1 MFCLPVEN
9 KICFTKTFSSSGLY
23 CSTIKIINPKFKMKL
38 LLRRYFLFL
47 MLAAAAVNV
56 QAQTTP
62 DSLGR
67 RPDSTAKTQIP
78 PDPVPKV
85 PATSVPPINVPPT
98 SSPVKSAVPASASQN
113 TLTKTSRPNVSDTT
127 SRVLKG
133 IVKDEKGN
141 PVPGAIIQVV
151 GKPNKVNT
159 DADGRFSINLP
170 DRNSSI
176 RVLFIGYNTKI
187 LRPGNQ
193 MEIVVSLMP
202 VSKTLDDVVITGYS
216 SQQKKDL
223 TGAVSQVRS
232 TDIDNMPVG
241 GVDQVL
247 QGKAAGVS
255 VTQGTGAPGEGIAVR
270 IRGVGTINNN
280 NPLYVIDGVPS
291 TSGINQISPTDIE
304 SISILKDAS
313 SASIY
318 GARASNGVVVVTTK
332 KGKSGKSIV
341 NLSQYTGVQVHGD
354 LIKMA
359 NTPQYV
365 AAFNAAAVADGRTPI
380 PASLAASLPDVNWQ
394 KEVLQPALINNSNL
408 SVSGGNETGNY
419 LVAANYYKQDGLI
432 NNSAYDRFNL
442 RTAVNSTLSKVFST
456 GINLNLSYAKTKQVG
471 ASGDGFGNGNQGASV
486 MRYALFRTPATPV
499 FKANGDYVDL
509 PENSNF
515 FGDGLN
521 PVGYADNFDRNN
533 NAYSA
538 LGNVFVEAKIIDG
551 LKFRTTLGGTLV
563 ITDFKQFF
571 KIWGDRAQNSPGSL
585 ARANANQL
593 DYNWTNTLT
602 YNLKFGEKHDLTILA
617 GTENIKSRTNGLSA
631 SRSIFPNQSEDFQYL
646 DNGIGIQQNGENE
659 SRWALFSLFGR
670 ADYQYADK
678 YLASFTVRRDGS
690 SRLNP
695 ANRYGNFYAG
705 SIGWRLDQEAF
716 LKNFKS
722 LSMLKLRAS
731 IGQTGNQE
739 ISNYA
744 YTSLN
749 SFVGFYPFGG
759 TPVIGNSLTSRGNA
773 NITWETSTQSNFGL
787 DAGFFDNKLQFSA
800 DYFIRDNSDI
810 LFANPLPPSAGG
822 GGSPYVNA
830 GKVRNQGLEL
840 QISYRDQISE
850 NWSYDVS
857 GNMATLQN
865 KVRSLAGSPIVGGR
879 IDNEYYA
886 TLTAVGQPIG
896 AFYLLPMEGIFQNNL
911 DIFTHAYQG
920 NGIQPGDVKYKDSNG
935 DGIIDE
941 KDRQFAGSPIPKLT
955 YGFTGN
961 LKFKQF
967 DLSVFFQGAYGNKL
981 YNQVATDI
989 EGFYRAFNIT
999 ERVATGSWNGAGSTD
1014 QFPRLTWSSASSTN
1028 NKRPSTRFL
1037 EDGSYLRL
1045 KNLQIGYSLS
1055 PKVLSALKIASMRI
1069 YMSGQNLLTFTKY
1082 TGLDPEIYTSSNS
1095 QGDGVRAVGI
1105 DWGTYPSARV
1115 YTLGLNLNF

>member
-1 MFCLPVEN
+1 
-9 KICFTKTFSSSGLY
+9 
-23 CSTIKIINPKFKMKL
+23 MKL
-38 LLRRYFLFL
+38 LLQRQLVFFALSI
-47 MLAAAAVNV
+47 LAAGA

-62 DSLGR
+62 DTVKR
-67 RPDSTAKTQIP
+67 KTDS
-78 PDPVPKV
+78 
-85 PATSVPPINVPPT
+85 
-98 SSPVKSAVPASASQN
+98 
-113 TLTKTSRPNVSDTT
+113 TSRPVNTPDPASKTLPTPASPVNAPPNPLSAKSAAPAPAGQNNPSKTSGSTPSDTT
-127 SRVLKG
+127 ALVLKG
-133 IVKDEKGN
+133 IVKDEKGL
-141 PVPGAIIQVV
+141 PVPGAVVQVV
-151 GKPNKVNT
+151 GKPIKVNT
-159 DADGRFSINLP
+159 DPNGRFTISLP
-170 DRNSSI
+170 NKNSSI
-176 RVLFIGYNTKI
+176 QVLFVGYATKT
-187 LRPGNQ
+187 LKPGNQ
-193 MEIVVSLMP
+193 RELSITLTPS
-202 VSKTLDDVVITGYS
+202 SQKLDDVVITGYS

-223 TGAVSQVRS
+223 TGAVSQIRS
-232 TDIDNMPVG
+232 SDIDNMPVG

-247 QGKAAGVS
+247 QGKAAGIS

-270 IRGVGTINNN
+270 IRGIGTINNN

-332 KGKSGKSIV
+332 KGRSGKSHFS
-341 NLSQYTGVQVHGD
+341 LSQYTGVQVHGD

-365 AAFNAAAVADGRTPI
+365 AAFNAAATADGRATI
-380 PASLAASLPDVNWQ
+380 PSSLAAGLPDVNWQ
-394 KEVLQPALINNSNL
+394 KEVLKPALINNTNFSID
-408 SVSGGNETGNY
+408 GGNETGNY

-442 RTAVNSTLSKVFST
+442 RTAVNSTLSKIFST
-456 GINLNLSYAKTKQVG
+456 GINLNLSYARTKQVG
-471 ASGDGFGNGNQGASV
+471 ASGDGFGSGNQGASV

-509 PENSNF
+509 PENAAF

-533 NAYSA
+533 NAYSM
-538 LGNVFVEAKIIDG
+538 LGNVFVEAKILEG
-551 LKFRTTLGGTLV
+551 LKFRTSLGGTLV

-585 ARANANQL
+585 ARSNANQL

-602 YNLKFGEKHDLTILA
+602 YNLKLGEDHTFNFLA

-631 SRSIFPNQSEDFQYL
+631 SRSIFPNQSQDFQYL
-646 DNGIGIQQNGENE
+646 DNGIGVQQNGENE

-670 ADYQYADK
+670 ADYQYAEK

-705 SIGWRLDQEAF
+705 SIGWRLDQEEF
-716 LKNFKS
+716 LKSFKD

-759 TPVIGNSLTSRGNA
+759 TPVNGNSLTSRGNS
-773 NITWETSTQSNFGL
+773 NITWETSTQTNFGL
-787 DAGFFDNKLQFSA
+787 DIGFFDNKVQLNA
-800 DYFIRDNSDI
+800 DYFIRDNADI

-830 GKVRNQGLEL
+830 GKVRNQGIEL
-840 QISYRDQISE
+840 QVSYRDKISDD
-850 NWSYDVS
+850 WSFDVS
-857 GNMATLQN
+857 GNLATLKN
-865 KVRSLAGSPIVGGR
+865 KVISLAGSPIVGGR

-886 TLTAVGQPIG
+886 TLTTVGQPIG
-896 AFYLLPMEGIFQNNL
+896 AFYLLPKEGIFQNNL

-920 NGIQPGDVKYKDSNG
+920 AGIQPGDVKYKDSNG
-935 DGIIDE
+935 DGLIDE
-941 KDRQFAGSPIPKLT
+941 NDRQFAGSPIPKLT

-999 ERVATGSWNGAGSTD
+999 ERIATGSWTGEGTTNE
-1014 QFPRLTWSSASSTN
+1014 FPRLTWSSASSTN

-1045 KNLQIGYSLS
+1045 KNLQVGYTLS
-1055 PKVLSALKIASMRI
+1055 PKMLSALKIASMRI
-1069 YMSGQNLLTFTKY
+1069 YASGQNLLTFTKY
-1082 TGLDPEIYTSSNS
+1082 TGLDPEIYTSSNG

-1105 DWGTYPSARV
+1105 DWGTYPSARI

>member
-1 MFCLPVEN
+1 
-9 KICFTKTFSSSGLY
+9 
-23 CSTIKIINPKFKMKL
+23 MKL

-85 PATSVPPINVPPT
+85 PATSVPPTNVPPT

-151 GKPNKVNT
+151 GKTNKVNT

-202 VSKTLDDVVITGYS
+202 VSKKLDDVVITGYS

-332 KGKSGKSIV
+332 KGKSGKSTV

-380 PASLAASLPDVNWQ
+380 PASLAASLPDANWQ

-521 PVGYADNFDRNN
+521 PVGYAD
-533 NAYSA
+533 
-538 LGNVFVEAKIIDG
+538 L
-551 LKFRTTLGGTLV
+551 
-563 ITDFKQFF
+563 
-571 KIWGDRAQNSPGSL
+571 SL
-585 ARANANQL
+585 I
-593 DYNWTNTLT
+593 
-602 YNLKFGEKHDLTILA
+602 HI
-617 GTENIKSRTNGLSA
+617 
-631 SRSIFPNQSEDFQYL
+631 
-646 DNGIGIQQNGENE
+646 
-659 SRWALFSLFGR
+659 
-670 ADYQYADK
+670 
-678 YLASFTVRRDGS
+678 
-690 SRLNP
+690 
-695 ANRYGNFYAG
+695 
-705 SIGWRLDQEAF
+705 
-716 LKNFKS
+716 
-722 LSMLKLRAS
+722 
-731 IGQTGNQE
+731 
-739 ISNYA
+739 
-744 YTSLN
+744 
-749 SFVGFYPFGG
+749 
-759 TPVIGNSLTSRGNA
+759 
-773 NITWETSTQSNFGL
+773 
-787 DAGFFDNKLQFSA
+787 
-800 DYFIRDNSDI
+800 
-810 LFANPLPPSAGG
+810 
-822 GGSPYVNA
+822 
-830 GKVRNQGLEL
+830 
-840 QISYRDQISE
+840 
-850 NWSYDVS
+850 
-857 GNMATLQN
+857 
-865 KVRSLAGSPIVGGR
+865 
-879 IDNEYYA
+879 
-886 TLTAVGQPIG
+886 
-896 AFYLLPMEGIFQNNL
+896 
-911 DIFTHAYQG
+911 
-920 NGIQPGDVKYKDSNG
+920 
-935 DGIIDE
+935 
-941 KDRQFAGSPIPKLT
+941 
-955 YGFTGN
+955 
-961 LKFKQF
+961 
-967 DLSVFFQGAYGNKL
+967 
-981 YNQVATDI
+981 
-989 EGFYRAFNIT
+989 
-999 ERVATGSWNGAGSTD
+999 
-1014 QFPRLTWSSASSTN
+1014 
-1028 NKRPSTRFL
+1028 
-1037 EDGSYLRL
+1037 
-1045 KNLQIGYSLS
+1045 
-1055 PKVLSALKIASMRI
+1055 
-1069 YMSGQNLLTFTKY
+1069 
-1082 TGLDPEIYTSSNS
+1082 
-1095 QGDGVRAVGI
+1095 
-1105 DWGTYPSARV
+1105 
-1115 YTLGLNLNF
+1115 

>member
-1 MFCLPVEN
+1 
-9 KICFTKTFSSSGLY
+9 
-23 CSTIKIINPKFKMKL
+23 MKL

-47 MLAAAAVNV
+47 MLAAAAAVNV

-113 TLTKTSRPNVSDTT
+113 TITKTSRPNVSDTT

-151 GKPNKVNT
+151 GKTNKVNT

-202 VSKTLDDVVITGYS
+202 VSKKLDDVVITGYS

-585 ARANANQL
+585 ARSNANQL

-678 YLASFTVRRDGS
+678 YLASFTVRMDGS

-886 TLTAVGQPIG
+886 TLTSVGQPIG

-1045 KNLQIGYSLS
+1045 KNLQVGYSLS

>member
-1 MFCLPVEN
+1 
-9 KICFTKTFSSSGLY
+9 
-23 CSTIKIINPKFKMKL
+23 MKL
-38 LLRRYFLFL
+38 LLQRQLVFFALSI
-47 MLAAAAVNV
+47 LAAGA
-56 QAQTTP
+56 QAQTIP
-62 DSLGR
+62 DTVKR
-67 RPDSTAKTQIP
+67 KTDS
-78 PDPVPKV
+78 
-85 PATSVPPINVPPT
+85 
-98 SSPVKSAVPASASQN
+98 
-113 TLTKTSRPNVSDTT
+113 TSRPVNTPDPASKTPPTPASPVNAPPNPLSAKSAAPAPAGQNNPSKTSGSTPSDTT
-127 SRVLKG
+127 VLVLKG
-133 IVKDEKGN
+133 IVKDEKGL
-141 PVPGAIIQVV
+141 PVPGAVVQVV
-151 GKPNKVNT
+151 GKPIKVNT
-159 DADGRFSINLP
+159 DPNGRFTISLP
-170 DRNSSI
+170 NKNSSI
-176 RVLFIGYNTKI
+176 QVLFVGYATKT
-187 LRPGNQ
+187 LKPGNQ
-193 MEIVVSLMP
+193 RELSITLTPS
-202 VSKTLDDVVITGYS
+202 SQKLDDVVITGYS

-223 TGAVSQVRS
+223 TGAVSQIRS
-232 TDIDNMPVG
+232 SDIDNMPVG

-270 IRGVGTINNN
+270 IRGIGTINNN

-332 KGKSGKSIV
+332 KGRSGKSHFS
-341 NLSQYTGVQVHGD
+341 LSQYTGVQVHGD

-365 AAFNAAAVADGRTPI
+365 TAFNAAATADGRATI
-380 PASLAASLPDVNWQ
+380 PSSLAAGLPDVNWQ
-394 KEVLQPALINNSNL
+394 KEVLKPALINNTNFSID
-408 SVSGGNETGNY
+408 GGNETGSY

-442 RTAVNSTLSKVFST
+442 RTAVNSTLSKIFST
-456 GINLNLSYAKTKQVG
+456 GINLNLSYARTKQVG
-471 ASGDGFGNGNQGASV
+471 ASGDGFGSGNQGASV

-509 PENSNF
+509 PENAAF

-533 NAYSA
+533 NAYSM
-538 LGNVFVEAKIIDG
+538 LGNVFVEAKILEG
-551 LKFRTTLGGTLV
+551 LKFRTSLGGTLV

-585 ARANANQL
+585 ARSNANQL

-602 YNLKFGEKHDLTILA
+602 YNLKLGEDHTFNFLA

-631 SRSIFPNQSEDFQYL
+631 SRSIFPNQSQDFQYL
-646 DNGIGIQQNGENE
+646 DNGIGVQQNGENE

-670 ADYQYADK
+670 ADYQYAEK

-705 SIGWRLDQEAF
+705 SIGWRLDQEEF
-716 LKNFKS
+716 LKNFKD

-759 TPVIGNSLTSRGNA
+759 TPVIGNSLTSRGNS
-773 NITWETSTQSNFGL
+773 NITWETSTQTNFGL
-787 DAGFFDNKLQFSA
+787 DIGFFDNKVQLNA
-800 DYFIRDNSDI
+800 DYFIRDNADI

-830 GKVRNQGLEL
+830 GKVRNQGIEL
-840 QISYRDQISE
+840 QVSYRDKISDD
-850 NWSYDVS
+850 WSFDVS
-857 GNMATLQN
+857 GNLATLKN
-865 KVRSLAGSPIVGGR
+865 KVISLAGSPIVGGR

-886 TLTAVGQPIG
+886 TLTTVGQPIG
-896 AFYLLPMEGIFQNNL
+896 AFYLLPKEGIFQNNL

-920 NGIQPGDVKYKDSNG
+920 AGIQPGDVKYKDSNG
-935 DGIIDE
+935 DGLIDE
-941 KDRQFAGSPIPKLT
+941 NDRQFAGSPIPKLT

-999 ERVATGSWNGAGSTD
+999 ERIATGSWTGEGTTN

-1045 KNLQIGYSLS
+1045 KNLQVGYTLS
-1055 PKVLSALKIASMRI
+1055 PKMLSALKIASMRI
-1069 YMSGQNLLTFTKY
+1069 YASGQNLLTFTKY
-1082 TGLDPEIYTSSNS
+1082 TGLDPEIYTSSNG

-1105 DWGTYPSARV
+1105 DWGTYPSARI

>member
-1 MFCLPVEN
+1 
-9 KICFTKTFSSSGLY
+9 
-23 CSTIKIINPKFKMKL
+23 MKL
-38 LLRRYFLFL
+38 PLQRQIFFLAL
-47 MLAAAAVNV
+47 SVLAASA
-56 QAQTTP
+56 QAQTIPDTLKRKTDSTSRPISPP
-62 DSLGR
+62 DS
-67 RPDSTAKTQIP
+67 
-78 PDPVPKV
+78 VPKTP
-85 PATSVPPINVPPT
+85 PAQPTPVNVPPNPL
-98 SSPVKSAVPASASQN
+98 PVKSAAPAPTGQN
-113 TLTKTSRPNVSDTT
+113 NLTKTPASTRSDTT
-127 SRVLKG
+127 STVLKG
-133 IVKDEKGN
+133 IVKDEKGI
-141 PVPGAIIQVV
+141 PVPGAVVQVV
-151 GKPNKVNT
+151 GKPIKVNT
-159 DADGRFSINLP
+159 DPNGRFSINLP
-170 DRNSSI
+170 NKNSSI
-176 RVLFIGYNTKI
+176 QVLFVGYATRTLK
-187 LRPGNQ
+187 PGNQ
-193 MEIVVSLMP
+193 REISITLVPSNQ
-202 VSKTLDDVVITGYS
+202 KLDDVVITGYS

-223 TGAVSQVRS
+223 TGAVSQIRS
-232 TDIDNMPVG
+232 SDIDNMPVG

-270 IRGVGTINNN
+270 IRGIGTINNN

-332 KGKSGKSIV
+332 KGRSGKSHLSV
-341 NLSQYTGVQVHGD
+341 SQYTGVQVHGD

-365 AAFNAAAVADGRTPI
+365 AAFNAAATADGRATI
-380 PASLAASLPDVNWQ
+380 PTSLAAGLPDVNWQ
-394 KEVLQPALINNSNL
+394 KEVLKPALINNTNFSID
-408 SVSGGNETGNY
+408 GGNETGNY

-456 GINLNLSYAKTKQVG
+456 GLNLNLSYAKTQQVG
-471 ASGDGFGNGNQGASV
+471 ASGDGFGSGNQGASV

-499 FKANGDYVDL
+499 FKPNGDYVDL
-509 PENSNF
+509 PENSAF

-533 NAYSA
+533 NAYSL
-538 LGNVFVEAKIIDG
+538 LGNVFVEAKILEG
-551 LKFRTTLGGTLV
+551 LKFRTSLGGTLV
-563 ITDFKQFF
+563 ISDFKQFF

-585 ARANANQL
+585 ARSNANQL

-602 YNLKFGEKHDLTILA
+602 YNLKLGEDHTFNFLA

-631 SRSIFPNQSEDFQYL
+631 SRSIFPNQSAGFQYL
-646 DNGIGIQQNGENE
+646 DNGIGVQQNGENE

-695 ANRYGNFYAG
+695 ENRYGNFYAG
-705 SIGWRLDQEAF
+705 SVGWRLDQEEF
-716 LKNFKS
+716 LKNVKN

-759 TPVIGNSLTSRGNA
+759 TPVIGNSLTSRGNS
-773 NITWETSTQSNFGL
+773 NITWETSTQTNFGL
-787 DAGFFDNKLQFSA
+787 DIGFFDNKLQLNA
-800 DYFIRDNSDI
+800 DYFIRDNADI

-830 GKVRNQGLEL
+830 GKVRNQGIEL
-840 QISYRDQISE
+840 QVSYRDKISDD
-850 NWSYDVS
+850 WSFDVS
-857 GNMATLQN
+857 GNLATLKN
-865 KVRSLAGSPIVGGR
+865 KVISLAGSPIVGGR

-886 TLTAVGQPIG
+886 TLTTVGQPIG
-896 AFYLLPMEGIFQNNL
+896 AFYLLPMEGVFQNNL

-920 NGIQPGDVKYKDSNG
+920 AGIQPGDVKYKDSNG

-941 KDRQFAGSPIPKLT
+941 NDRQFAGSPIPKLT

-989 EGFYRAFNIT
+989 EGFYRAFNVT
-999 ERVATGSWNGAGSTD
+999 ERIATGSWSGEGTTN

-1045 KNLQIGYSLS
+1045 KNLQVGYTLS

-1069 YMSGQNLLTFTKY
+1069 YASGQNLLTFTKY
-1082 TGLDPEIYTSSNS
+1082 TGLDPEIYTSSNG

-1105 DWGTYPSARV
+1105 DWGTYPSARI

>member
-1 MFCLPVEN
+1 
-9 KICFTKTFSSSGLY
+9 
-23 CSTIKIINPKFKMKL
+23 MKL
-38 LLRRYFLFL
+38 LLQRRFLFAAL
-47 MLAAAAVNV
+47 FALAINA
-56 QAQTTP
+56 QAQNYP
-62 DSLGR
+62 DTVR
-67 RPDSTAKTQIP
+67 QRTDSTSREKMLP
-78 PDPVPKV
+78 EPVPKNTLPQKPSANPIQASQPV
-85 PATSVPPINVPPT
+85 TPAM
-98 SSPVKSAVPASASQN
+98 PASSGN
-113 TLTKTSRPNVSDTT
+113 SKITETSRSPLTDTT
-127 SRVLKG
+127 SIMLKG
-133 IVKDEKGN
+133 VIKDEKGL
-141 PVPGAIIQVV
+141 PVPGAILQVV
-151 GKPNKVNT
+151 GRNT
-159 DADGRFSINLP
+159 KTTTDQNGRFSINLP
-170 DRNSSI
+170 DKSSSV
-176 RVLFIGYNTKI
+176 RVMFIGYTTKI
-187 LRPGNQ
+187 IQSSGQ
-193 MEIVVSLMP
+193 AEVTVSLVP
-202 VSKTLDDVVITGYS
+202 SSQKLQDVVITGYS

-223 TGAVSQVRS
+223 TGSVAIIQSS
-232 TDIDNMPVG
+232 DIDNIPVG

-291 TSGINQISPTDIE
+291 VSGINQISPTDIE

-313 SASIY
+313 AASIY
-318 GARASNGVVVVTTK
+318 GSRASNGVVVVTTK
-332 KGKSGKSIV
+332 KGKSGKSHFNV
-341 NLSQYTGVQVHGD
+341 SQYTGMQVHGD
-354 LIKMA
+354 LIDMA
-359 NTPQYV
+359 NTQQYV
-365 AAFNAAAVADGRTPI
+365 SAFNIAATADGRTPI
-380 PASLAASLPDVNWQ
+380 SAALAANLSDVNWQ
-394 KEVLQPALINNSNL
+394 KEVLKPALINNSSL
-408 SVSGGNETGNY
+408 SVDGGNESGNY
-419 LVAANYYKQDGLI
+419 LVSANYFKQDGLI
-432 NNSAYDRFNL
+432 NNSSYDRFNL
-442 RTAVNSTLSKVFST
+442 RTAVNSTLSKIFST
-456 GINLNLSYAKTKQVG
+456 GVNLNLSYARTRQVG

-499 FKANGDYVDL
+499 YKSNGDYVDL
-509 PENSNF
+509 PENPGF

-538 LGNVFVEAKIIDG
+538 LGNVYVEAKIFEG
-551 LKFRTTLGGTLV
+551 LKLRSTLGGTLV
-563 ITDFKQFF
+563 ISDFKQFF

-585 ARANANQL
+585 ARSNANQL

-602 YNLKFGEKHDLTILA
+602 YNLKLGQDHVLNFLA
-617 GTENIKSRTNGLSA
+617 GSEAIKSRTNGLSA
-631 SRSIFPNQSEDFQYL
+631 SRSIFPNQSSEFQYL
-646 DNGIGIQQNGENE
+646 DNGIGVQQNGENE

-670 ADYQYADK
+670 ADYQYADR
-678 YLASFTVRRDGS
+678 YLASFTIRRDGS
-690 SRLNP
+690 SRLSP
-695 ANRYGNFYAG
+695 SKRYGNFYAG
-705 SIGWRLDQEAF
+705 SLGWRLDQEEF
-716 LKNFKS
+716 LKSFKALS
-722 LSMLKLRAS
+722 LLKLRAS

-773 NITWETSTQSNFGL
+773 NITWETSTQTNFGM
-787 DAGFFDNKLQFSA
+787 DVAFFDNKLQLNA

-840 QISYRDQISE
+840 QLSYRDKISE
-850 NWSYDVS
+850 DWSFDLS
-857 GNMATLQN
+857 ANLATLKN
-865 KVRSLAGSPIVGGR
+865 RVLSLAGSPIVGGR

-886 TLTAVGQPIG
+886 TLTTVGQPIG

-911 DIFTHAYQG
+911 DVFTHAYQG
-920 NGIQPGDVKYKDSNG
+920 MGIQPGDVKYKDSNG

-941 KDRQFAGSPIPKLT
+941 KDRQFAGSPIPKIT

-961 LKFKQF
+961 LKFRQF

-989 EGFYRAFNIT
+989 EGFYRAFNVT
-999 ERVATGSWNGAGSTD
+999 ERIAERSWNGEGSSN

-1045 KNLQIGYSLS
+1045 KNLQIGYTLS
-1055 PKVLSALKIASMRI
+1055 PKLLSTLKIASMRI
-1069 YMSGQNLLTFTKY
+1069 YASGQNLLTFTKY
-1082 TGLDPEIYTSSNS
+1082 TGLDPEIYTSSNG

-1115 YTLGLNLNF
+1115 YTLGVNLNF

>member
-1 MFCLPVEN
+1 
-9 KICFTKTFSSSGLY
+9 
-23 CSTIKIINPKFKMKL
+23 MKL
-38 LLRRYFLFL
+38 PLQRQFFFLALSILAASAQGQTIPDTLRRK
-47 MLAAAAVNV
+47 
-56 QAQTTP
+56 T
-62 DSLGR
+62 
-67 RPDSTAKTQIP
+67 DSTARPVSP
-78 PDPVPKV
+78 PDTVPKT
-85 PATSVPPINVPPT
+85 PATPTSPVNVPPNPL
-98 SSPVKSAVPASASQN
+98 PVKTATPAPAGQSN
-113 TLTKTSRPNVSDTT
+113 LIKTSGSKVSDTT
-127 SRVLKG
+127 SIVLKG
-133 IVKDEKGN
+133 IVKDEKGI
-141 PVPGAIIQVV
+141 PVPGAVVQVI
-151 GKPNKVNT
+151 GKPIKVNT
-159 DADGRFSINLP
+159 DQNGRFAINLP
-170 DRNSSI
+170 DKNSSI
-176 RVLFIGYNTKI
+176 QVLFIGYATKT
-187 LRPGNQ
+187 LKPGNQ
-193 MEIVVSLMP
+193 LEISITLTP
-202 VSKTLDDVVITGYS
+202 SSQKLDDVVITGYS

-223 TGAVSQVRS
+223 TGAVSQIRS
-232 TDIDNMPVG
+232 SDIDNMPVG

-270 IRGVGTINNN
+270 IRGIGTINNN

-318 GARASNGVVVVTTK
+318 GARASNGVVVITTK
-332 KGKSGKSIV
+332 KGRSGKSHFS
-341 NLSQYTGVQVHGD
+341 LSQYTGVQVHGD

-359 NTPQYV
+359 NTPQYI
-365 AAFNAAAVADGRTPI
+365 AAFNAAATADGRATI
-380 PASLAASLPDVNWQ
+380 SSSLAAGLPDVNWQ
-394 KEVLQPALINNSNL
+394 KEVLKPALINNTNFSID
-408 SVSGGNETGNY
+408 GGNETGNY

-442 RTAVNSTLSKVFST
+442 RTAVNSTLSKIFST
-456 GINLNLSYAKTKQVG
+456 GLNLNLSYARTKQVG
-471 ASGDGFGNGNQGASV
+471 ASGDGFGSGNQGASV

-509 PENSNF
+509 PENPAF

-521 PVGYADNFDRNN
+521 PVGYADNFDRNY
-533 NAYSA
+533 NAYSM
-538 LGNVFVEAKIIDG
+538 LGNVFVEAKILEG
-551 LKFRTTLGGTLV
+551 LKFRTSLGGTLV

-585 ARANANQL
+585 ARSNANQL

-602 YNLKFGEKHDLTILA
+602 YNLKLGEDHTFNFLA
-617 GTENIKSRTNGLSA
+617 GSENIKSRTNGLSA
-631 SRSIFPNQSEDFQYL
+631 SRSIFPNQSEGFQYL
-646 DNGIGIQQNGENE
+646 DNGIGVQQNGENE

-670 ADYQYADK
+670 ADYQYAEK

-705 SIGWRLDQEAF
+705 SVGWRLDQEAF
-716 LKNFKS
+716 LKNFKQ

-759 TPVIGNSLTSRGNA
+759 TPVIGNSLTSRGNS
-773 NITWETSTQSNFGL
+773 NITWETSTQTNFGM
-787 DAGFFDNKLQFSA
+787 DVGFFDDKLQLSA
-800 DYFIRDNSDI
+800 DYFIRDNADI

-830 GKVRNQGLEL
+830 GKVRNQGIEL
-840 QISYRDQISE
+840 QVSYRDKISE
-850 NWSYDVS
+850 DWSFDVS
-857 GNMATLQN
+857 GNLATLKN
-865 KVRSLAGSPIVGGR
+865 KVISLAGSPIVGGR

-886 TLTAVGQPIG
+886 TLTTVGQPIG
-896 AFYLLPMEGIFQNNL
+896 AFYLLPMEGVFQNNL

-920 NGIQPGDVKYKDSNG
+920 TGIQPGDVKYKDSNG
-935 DGIIDE
+935 DGLIDE
-941 KDRQFAGSPIPKLT
+941 NDRQFAGSPIPKLT

-999 ERVATGSWNGAGSTD
+999 ERIATGSWTGEGTTN

-1045 KNLQIGYSLS
+1045 KNLQVGYTLS
-1055 PKVLSALKIASMRI
+1055 PKVLSALKIASMRV
-1069 YMSGQNLLTFTKY
+1069 YASGQNLLTFTKY
-1082 TGLDPEIYTSSNS
+1082 TGLDPEIYTSSNG

-1105 DWGTYPSARV
+1105 DWGTYPSARI

>member
-1 MFCLPVEN
+1 
-9 KICFTKTFSSSGLY
+9 
-23 CSTIKIINPKFKMKL
+23 MKL
-38 LLRRYFLFL
+38 LLQRQLVFFALSI
-47 MLAAAAVNV
+47 LAAGA
-56 QAQTTP
+56 QAQTIP
-62 DSLGR
+62 DTVKR
-67 RPDSTAKTQIP
+67 KTDS
-78 PDPVPKV
+78 
-85 PATSVPPINVPPT
+85 
-98 SSPVKSAVPASASQN
+98 
-113 TLTKTSRPNVSDTT
+113 TSRPVNTSDPASKTLPTPASPVNPPPNPLSAKSAAPAPAGQNNPSKTSGSTTSDTT
-127 SRVLKG
+127 ALVLKG
-133 IVKDEKGN
+133 IVKDEKGL
-141 PVPGAIIQVV
+141 PVPGAVVQVV
-151 GKPNKVNT
+151 GKPIKVNT
-159 DADGRFSINLP
+159 DPNGRFTISLP
-170 DRNSSI
+170 NKNSSI
-176 RVLFIGYNTKI
+176 QVLFVGYATKT
-187 LRPGNQ
+187 LKPGNQ
-193 MEIVVSLMP
+193 RELSIILTPS
-202 VSKTLDDVVITGYS
+202 SQKLDDVVITGYS

-223 TGAVSQVRS
+223 TGAVSQIRS
-232 TDIDNMPVG
+232 SDIDNMPVG

-270 IRGVGTINNN
+270 IRGIGTINNN

-332 KGKSGKSIV
+332 KGRSGKSHLS
-341 NLSQYTGVQVHGD
+341 LSQYTGVQVHGD

-365 AAFNAAAVADGRTPI
+365 AAFNAAATADGRATI
-380 PASLAASLPDVNWQ
+380 PSSLAAGLPDVNWQ
-394 KEVLQPALINNSNL
+394 KEVLKPALINNTNFSID
-408 SVSGGNETGNY
+408 GGNETGSY

-442 RTAVNSTLSKVFST
+442 RTAVNSTLSKIFST
-456 GINLNLSYAKTKQVG
+456 GINLNLSYARTKQVG
-471 ASGDGFGNGNQGASV
+471 ASGDGFGSGNQGASV

-509 PENSNF
+509 PENAAF

-533 NAYSA
+533 NAYSM
-538 LGNVFVEAKIIDG
+538 LGNVFVEAKILEG
-551 LKFRTTLGGTLV
+551 LKFRTSLGGTLV

-585 ARANANQL
+585 ARSNANQL

-602 YNLKFGEKHDLTILA
+602 YNLKLGEDHTFNFLA

-631 SRSIFPNQSEDFQYL
+631 SRSIFPNQSQDFQYL
-646 DNGIGIQQNGENE
+646 DNGIGVQQNGENE

-670 ADYQYADK
+670 ADYQYAEK

-705 SIGWRLDQEAF
+705 SVGWRLDQEEF
-716 LKNFKS
+716 LKSFKD

-759 TPVIGNSLTSRGNA
+759 TPVIGNSLTSRGNS
-773 NITWETSTQSNFGL
+773 NITWETSTQTNFGL
-787 DAGFFDNKLQFSA
+787 DIGFFDNKIQLNA
-800 DYFIRDNSDI
+800 DYFIRDNADI

-830 GKVRNQGLEL
+830 GKVRNQGIEL
-840 QISYRDQISE
+840 QVSYRDKISDD
-850 NWSYDVS
+850 WSFDVS
-857 GNMATLQN
+857 GNLATLKN
-865 KVRSLAGSPIVGGR
+865 KVISLAGSPIVGGR

-886 TLTAVGQPIG
+886 TLTTVGQPIG
-896 AFYLLPMEGIFQNNL
+896 AFYLLPKEGVFQNNL

-920 NGIQPGDVKYKDSNG
+920 AGIQPGDVKYKDSNG
-935 DGIIDE
+935 DGLIDE
-941 KDRQFAGSPIPKLT
+941 NDRQFAGSPIPKLT

-999 ERVATGSWNGAGSTD
+999 ERIATGSWTGEGTTNE
-1014 QFPRLTWSSASSTN
+1014 FPRLTWSSASSTN

-1045 KNLQIGYSLS
+1045 KNLQVGYTLS

-1069 YMSGQNLLTFTKY
+1069 YASGQNLLTFTKY
-1082 TGLDPEIYTSSNS
+1082 TGLDPEIYTSSNG

-1105 DWGTYPSARV
+1105 DWGTYPSARI

>member
-1 MFCLPVEN
+1 
-9 KICFTKTFSSSGLY
+9 
-23 CSTIKIINPKFKMKL
+23 MKL
-38 LLRRYFLFL
+38 LLQRQLVFFALSI
-47 MLAAAAVNV
+47 LAAGA
-56 QAQTTP
+56 QAQTIPDTVKRKTDSTFRPVNTP
-62 DSLGR
+62 DPAS
-67 RPDSTAKTQIP
+67 KTLP
-78 PDPVPKV
+78 T
-85 PATSVPPINVPPT
+85 PA
-98 SSPVKSAVPASASQN
+98 SPVNAPPNPLSAKSAAPAPAGQN
-113 TLTKTSRPNVSDTT
+113 NPSKTSGSTTSDTT
-127 SRVLKG
+127 ALVLKG
-133 IVKDEKGN
+133 IVKDEKGL
-141 PVPGAIIQVV
+141 PVPGAVVQVV
-151 GKPNKVNT
+151 GKPIKVNT
-159 DADGRFSINLP
+159 DPNGRFTISLP
-170 DRNSSI
+170 NKNSSI
-176 RVLFIGYNTKI
+176 QVLFVGYATKT
-187 LRPGNQ
+187 LKPGNQ
-193 MEIVVSLMP
+193 RELSITLTPS
-202 VSKTLDDVVITGYS
+202 SQKLDDVVITGYS

-223 TGAVSQVRS
+223 TGAVSQIRS
-232 TDIDNMPVG
+232 SDIDNMPVG

-270 IRGVGTINNN
+270 IRGIGTINNN

-332 KGKSGKSIV
+332 KGRSGKSHFS
-341 NLSQYTGVQVHGD
+341 LSQYTGVQVHGD

-365 AAFNAAAVADGRTPI
+365 AAFNAAATADGRATI
-380 PASLAASLPDVNWQ
+380 PSSLAAGLPDVNWQ
-394 KEVLQPALINNSNL
+394 KEVLKPALINNTNFSID
-408 SVSGGNETGNY
+408 GGNETGNY

-442 RTAVNSTLSKVFST
+442 RTAVNSTLSKIFST
-456 GINLNLSYAKTKQVG
+456 GINLNLSYARTQQVG
-471 ASGDGFGNGNQGASV
+471 ASGDGFGSGNQGASV

-509 PENSNF
+509 PENAAF

-533 NAYSA
+533 NAYSM
-538 LGNVFVEAKIIDG
+538 LGNVFVEAKILEG
-551 LKFRTTLGGTLV
+551 LKFRTSLGGTLV

-585 ARANANQL
+585 ARSNANQL

-602 YNLKFGEKHDLTILA
+602 YNLKLGEDHTFNFLA

-631 SRSIFPNQSEDFQYL
+631 SRSIFPNQSQDFQYL
-646 DNGIGIQQNGENE
+646 DNGIGVQQNGENE

-670 ADYQYADK
+670 ADYQYAEK

-705 SIGWRLDQEAF
+705 SIGWRLDQEEF
-716 LKNFKS
+716 LKSFKD

-759 TPVIGNSLTSRGNA
+759 TPVIGNSLTSRGNS
-773 NITWETSTQSNFGL
+773 NITWETSTQTNFGL
-787 DAGFFDNKLQFSA
+787 DIGFFDNKIQLNA
-800 DYFIRDNSDI
+800 DYFIRDNADI

-830 GKVRNQGLEL
+830 GKVRNQGIEL
-840 QISYRDQISE
+840 QVSYRDKISDD
-850 NWSYDVS
+850 WSFDVS
-857 GNMATLQN
+857 GNLATLKN
-865 KVRSLAGSPIVGGR
+865 KVISLAGSPIVGGR

-886 TLTAVGQPIG
+886 TLTTVGQPIG
-896 AFYLLPMEGIFQNNL
+896 AFYLLQKEGIFQNNL

-920 NGIQPGDVKYKDSNG
+920 AGIQPGDVKYKDSNG
-935 DGIIDE
+935 DGLIDE
-941 KDRQFAGSPIPKLT
+941 NDRQFAGSPIPKLT

-999 ERVATGSWNGAGSTD
+999 ERIATGSWTGEGTTNE
-1014 QFPRLTWSSASSTN
+1014 FPRLTWSSASSTN

-1045 KNLQIGYSLS
+1045 KNLQVGYTLS

-1069 YMSGQNLLTFTKY
+1069 YASGQNLLTFTKY
-1082 TGLDPEIYTSSNS
+1082 TGLDPEIYTSSNG

-1105 DWGTYPSARV
+1105 DWGTYPSARI